1 MHFVEFFL
9 RKKNSNINKRGGV
22 VFLWPGFFKELGR
35 LEVTMDSE
43 QVPEIGMSE
52 ALNQAMTFYKLG
64 GRLKQ
69 GLG

>member
-1 MHFVEFFL
+1 MT
-9 RKKNSNINKRGGV
+9 R
-22 VFLWPGFFKELGR
+22 FFKELGR